1 MLKALATVTM
11 LLAII
16 QAPLTLSGQATNPSD
31 VHRPT
36 PSSSTPSSATPSSA
50 TSPAK
55 GGPSAKTDCNGGP
68 CEDQQPRIMV
78 SIPAPAPVPWKL
90 HDRIAWAANLVLA
103 IAGFIGIILALS
115 TLKKIERQT
124 RAAEVAAE
132 AAARHA
138 ETSLLSAQALR
149 DAERPWLL
157 ISVSTAEQIMI
168 AIDES
173 RLSRIPEYQNE
184 KTDFPLAPIILLP
197 GESTAIKPFCR
208 EDLKGL
214 CQSDEALR
222 RIEDWEDKVYLF
234 GKIVYKDLIEYPDK
248 QIHETA
254 WCCWYIHG
262 KGTSGLVIAGPPNY
276 NQHT

>member
-1 MLKALATVTM
+1 MLV
-11 LLAII
+11 
-16 QAPLTLSGQATNPSD
+16 
-31 VHRPT
+31 
-36 PSSSTPSSATPSSA
+36 
-50 TSPAK
+50 
-55 GGPSAKTDCNGGP
+55 
-68 CEDQQPRIMV
+68 
-78 SIPAPAPVPWKL
+78 
-90 HDRIAWAANLVLA
+90 
-103 IAGFIGIILALS
+103 IAGFVGIVLALS
-115 TLKKIERQT
+115 TLKKIERQAC
-124 RAAEVAAE
+124 AAEVAAE

-138 ETSLLSAQALR
+138 EASLLSAQALR

-157 ISVSTAEQIMI
+157 ISVEPSLRIANSFTVIATNRGRTPARIVFTAEQIRI
-168 AIDES
+168 AIDETH
-173 RLSRIPEYQNE
+173 LSGIPEYQNE

-234 GKIVYKDLIEYPDK
+234 GKVVYKYLIERPDK

-262 KGTSGLVIAGPPNY
+262 REKSGLVIAGPPNY